1 MADPKTLDEF
11 AAARS
16 DLSWLAQH
24 GALAGVAEIL
34 RERRHQI
41 EDYEYTPG
49 HDREKHADGWLV
61 TQADA
66 ETTAAI
72 VGTGEGIYGPADV
85 ERGMRRAGALVAAEI
100 DRIQEFVR
108 GGE

>member
-1 MADPKTLDEF
+1 MADPQILDEF

-41 EDYEYTPG
+41 EDYEHTPA
-49 HDREKHADGWLV
+49 HDREHHADGWLIS
-61 TQADA
+61 QADS

-72 VGTGEGIYGPADV
+72 VGTAEGIYGPADV
-85 ERGMRRAGALVAAEI
+85 ERHARRSGALCAAEI